1 MTGEL
6 DRTHEPALRSWVT
19 SANDGTTDF
28 PIQNLPYGV
37 FRRAGRD
44 ERARVG
50 IAIGAEIL
58 DVTAACAAGVYGG
71 LAEAAAAACAAPA
84 LNDLMA
90 LGHEHWSALR
100 AQTSEFLRAGGDG
113 EAGNAKRGD
122 PLLVSMA
129 GAELFVP
136 ARIGD
141 YTDFYASVHHATN
154 VGSMFR
160 PDNALLPNYKFVPIG
175 YHGRASSIVASG
187 TRVRRPNGQVKG
199 ATDAPPAYGPS
210 QSLDYESELGMFV
223 GPGNSLGEPVPI
235 ASAAEHLFGVCLV
248 NDWSA
253 RDIQTWEY
261 QPLGPFLSKSF
272 ATTVSP
278 WVVTMEALAPFRA
291 PAFARPAGDPAPLPY
306 LSDPV
311 DQEQGGLEITLEV
324 WLRTQ
329 RLRDGGAPAVRLS
342 RASFTGMY
350 WTVAQLL
357 AHHASNG
364 CNLRPGDLLASGTV
378 SGPSKDARG
387 CLLELTW
394 RGSEPLTLPDL
405 ETRTFLEDGDEV
417 IMRGYCERDGATR
430 IGFGVCAGEVVAAVR
445 AG

>member
-1 MTGEL
+1 MTGGL
-6 DRTHEPALRSWVT
+6 DATHDPGLRSWVS
-19 SANDGTTDF
+19 SANDAGTDF
-28 PIQNLPYGV
+28 PIQNLPFGV
-37 FRRAGRD
+37 FRRVGRD
-44 ERARVG
+44 EQARVG

-58 DVTAACAAGVYGG
+58 DVTAALRARIYHG
-71 LAEAAAAACAAPA
+71 LAEAAAAACGAPS

-100 AQTSEFLRAGGDG
+100 QQTSEFLRAGGG
-113 EAGNAKRGD
+113 REAANAARGD
-122 PLLVSMA
+122 EVLVAMTSADLL
-129 GAELFVP
+129 VP
-136 ARIGD
+136 ARVGD

-187 TRVRRPNGQVKG
+187 TRIHRPNGQTKG
-199 ATDAPPAYGPS
+199 AADAAPGYGPS
-210 QSLDYESELGMFV
+210 KALDYESELGVFV
-223 GPGNSLGEPVPI
+223 GPGNSLGEPLPI
-235 ASAAEHLFGVCLV
+235 ASATEHMFGVCLV

-278 WVVTMEALAPFRA
+278 WVVTMEALAPFRV
-291 PAFARPAGDPAPLPY
+291 PAFARPAGDPPPLAY
-306 LSDPV
+306 LSD
-311 DQEQGGLEITLEV
+311 DADRERGGLEITLEV

-350 WTVAQLL
+350 WTMAQLL
-357 AHHASNG
+357 THHASNG

-378 SGPSKDARG
+378 SGPSKDTRG

-394 RGSEPLTLPDL
+394 RGSEPLSLPDG

-417 IMRGYCERDGATR
+417 IMRGYCEREGAAR
-430 IGFGVCAGEVVAAVR
+430 IGFGECTGEVVPAVG